1 MAATGTVK
9 WFNAQ
14 KGFGFI
20 TPEDGSDEI
29 FVHQSEIKAN
39 GFRSLAKQPVQS
51 ASPALCDVTAPR
63 VQRLPPLQPPPR
75 GTSQPQPTYVRL
87 TCGARR
93 LPMRGPG
100 ASRKVSNQHFD
111 QQAEGEQV
119 SYDTVED
126 GGKAKA
132 TNVCAPG
139 GGPVQGDAGG
149 KGKGGGGRSSQAPRK
164 WPDGEAPSE
173 GKSIGS
179 VKWFNVEKGFGFI
192 APQSGGEDLF
202 VHQSAIYSQ
211 GFRSLMEGE
220 EVEFNTIEEGG
231 KSKAIDVTGPAGDF
245 VQGAPRSG
253 GGGKGGGSRGGKGG
267 GGY

>member
-39 GFRSLAKQPVQS
+39 GFRSL
-51 ASPALCDVTAPR
+51 
-63 VQRLPPLQPPPR
+63 
-75 GTSQPQPTYVRL
+75 
-87 TCGARR
+87 
-93 LPMRGPG
+93 
-100 ASRKVSNQHFD
+100 
-111 QQAEGEQV
+111 AEGEQV

-202 VHQSAIYSQ
+202 VHQSAIHSQ

-220 EVEFNTIEEGG
+220 EVEFNMIEEGG
-231 KSKAIDVTGPAGDF
+231 KYKAIDVTGPAGDF
-245 VQGAPRSG
+245 VLRVPYAGTLPRVSLLHLLYLLHLRSDPARSETPQDLSRERCWPDPASG
-253 GGGKGGGSRGGKGG
+253 LPKLLSECASGVCF
-267 GGY
+267 

>member
-1 MAATGTVK
+1 MRSSSTSRRSRLTASARWQSS
-9 WFNAQ
+9 WF
-14 KGFGFI
+14 KV
-20 TPEDGSDEI
+20 P
-29 FVHQSEIKAN
+29 
-39 GFRSLAKQPVQS
+39 
-51 ASPALCDVTAPR
+51 PALCDVTAPR
-63 VQRLPPLQPPPR
+63 VQRLPPLQHPPR
-75 GTSQPQPTYVRL
+75 GHTTQPP
-87 TCGARR
+87 TCGSPAAHERAQ
-93 LPMRGPG
+93 G
-100 ASRKVSNQHFD
+100 S
-111 QQAEGEQV
+111 AEGEQV

-149 KGKGGGGRSSQAPRK
+149 KGKGGGGGRNSQAPRK

-202 VHQSAIYSQ
+202 VHQSAIHSQ

-220 EVEFNTIEEGG
+220 EVEFNMIEEGG
-231 KSKAIDVTGPAGDF
+231 KYKAVDVTGPAGDF

-253 GGGKGGGSRGGKGG
+253 GGGRGG
-267 GGY
+267 

>member
-1 MAATGTVK
+1 MG
-9 WFNAQ
+9 
-14 KGFGFI
+14 
-20 TPEDGSDEI
+20 
-29 FVHQSEIKAN
+29 
-39 GFRSLAKQPVQS
+39 
-51 ASPALCDVTAPR
+51 
-63 VQRLPPLQPPPR
+63 
-75 GTSQPQPTYVRL
+75 
-87 TCGARR
+87 
-93 LPMRGPG
+93 
-100 ASRKVSNQHFD
+100 
-111 QQAEGEQV
+111 
-119 SYDTVED
+119 YDTVED

-149 KGKGGGGRSSQAPRK
+149 KGKGGGGGRNSQAPRK

-202 VHQSAIYSQ
+202 VHQSAIHSQ

-220 EVEFNTIEEGG
+220 EVEFNMIEEGG
-231 KSKAIDVTGPAGDF
+231 KYKAVDVTGPAGDF

-253 GGGKGGGSRGGKGG
+253 GGGRGGGGGGGGGRGGGGGGGGGRGG